1 MRSAVRSLYYFTCGV
16 VGMFPVV
23 VTVMDV
29 FGRPSTV
36 TGNSMR
42 VGVACNAC
50 MHRTVRHVLM
60 MPGA

>member
-1 MRSAVRSLYYFTCGV
+1 MMIRSAVRSLYYFTCGV
-16 VGMFPVV
+16 VGVFPVV

-42 VGVACNAC
+42 VGVACN
-50 MHRTVRHVLM
+50 MHRTY
-60 MPGA
+60 

>member
-1 MRSAVRSLYYFTCGV
+1 MMIRSAVRSLYYFTCGV
-16 VGMFPVV
+16 VGVFPVV

-42 VGVACNAC
+42 VGVACNN
-50 MHRTVRHVLM
+50 RTVRRVLNY
-60 MPGA
+60 